1 VCELIATHTQSLN
14 YSLFFT
20 HTYVI
25 YISHTHTIHTHTHTH
40 TQCMGL
46 GCRQMVPE
54 SVFAEFIPEEELVRK
69 HRRWLLDGFVDDH
82 PELKWCVVCGV

>member
-1 VCELIATHTQSLN
+1 
-14 YSLFFT
+14 
-20 HTYVI
+20 
-25 YISHTHTIHTHTHTH
+25 
-40 TQCMGL
+40 MGL

-82 PELKWCVVCGV
+82 PELKWCVVCSV